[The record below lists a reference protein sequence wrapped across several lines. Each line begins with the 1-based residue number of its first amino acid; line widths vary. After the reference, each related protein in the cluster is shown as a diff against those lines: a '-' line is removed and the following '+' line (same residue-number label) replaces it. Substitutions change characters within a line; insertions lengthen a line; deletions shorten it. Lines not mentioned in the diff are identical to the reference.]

1 MYLNNIYSG
10 SWVAENSNYLGEYN
24 VIRTNR
30 DSALKDKPIVIIF
43 KNCTDIPIAALCT
56 VSRLWSCRRGAL
68 RFIAHS
74 LCCTRSYL
82 LKRSVLFFV
91 FFPELDSWW
100 AWHNWLML
108 QIFCAE
114 ELLCMLCVNV
124 CAAVHVCVCVCASE
138 GAGCDKRV
146 GERELLCEE
155 K

>member
-91 FFPELDSWW
+91 FFQSLTHDEPDTTDWCFRYFAQRSFY
-100 AWHNWLML
+100 A
-108 QIFCAE
+108 C
-114 ELLCMLCVNV
+114 CVLTCV
-124 CAAVHVCVCVCASE
+124 RLYMCVCVCV
-138 GAGCDKRV
+138 RV
-146 GERELLCEE
+146 KVPAVIKE
-155 K
+155 